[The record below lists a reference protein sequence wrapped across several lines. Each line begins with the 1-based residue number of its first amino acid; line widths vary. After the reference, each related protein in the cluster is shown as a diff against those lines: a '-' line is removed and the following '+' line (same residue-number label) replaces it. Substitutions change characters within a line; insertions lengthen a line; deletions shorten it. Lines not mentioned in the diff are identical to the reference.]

1 MRKKEYFCRH
11 LLPLFLMQ
19 APRIL
24 IIYTGGTI
32 GMVTNPTTGAL
43 EAFDWEHISQ
53 YVPELQRFHYHIDCL
68 TFGPPIDSSD
78 IEPHHWARM
87 VELVSDHYN
96 HYDGFVLLHGTDT
109 MAFTASALSFMLE
122 GLGKP
127 VVITGSQLPIGQLR
141 TDGKENLLT
150 AIEIAAAQQADGRPV
165 VPEVCIFFE
174 SQLMRGNRTTKIN
187 AEGFNAFRSYNY
199 PALAE
204 AGIHI
209 RFKEQQ
215 ILQRSPSR
223 PFRPHYLLDTNIVIL
238 TLFPGIRPEVVD
250 AVLSAPGLRG
260 VVLKTYGAGNAPQ
273 RPWFIERVRA
283 AVARGIVV
291 VNSTQ
296 CSKGAVDM
304 GRYESSRLLIEAG
317 VINGHDMTLECVVT
331 KLMFLLGHD
340 LPAERIQQLM
350 STSLAGEVSV
360 EE

>member
-1 MRKKEYFCRH
+1 
-11 LLPLFLMQ
+11 MQ
-19 APRIL
+19 APRLL

-32 GMVTNPTTGAL
+32 GMVTNPKTGAL
-43 EAFDWEHISQ
+43 EAFDWEHLSQ
-53 YVPELQRFHYHIDCL
+53 YVPELQRFHYHIDCI

-87 VELVSDHYN
+87 VQLISDHYDQ
-96 HYDGFVLLHGTDT
+96 YDGFVLLHGTDT
-109 MAFTASALSFMLE
+109 MAFTASALSFLLE

-127 VVITGSQLPIGQLR
+127 VIITGSQLPIGQLR

-150 AIEIAAAQQADGRPV
+150 AIEIAAARHADGRAM

-187 AEGFNAFRSYNY
+187 TEGFNAFRSYNC

-209 RFKEQQ
+209 RFQEQLIRQ
-215 ILQRSPSR
+215 PAPSR
-223 PFRPHYLLDTNIVIL
+223 RFTPHYLVDTNIVIL

-273 RPWFIERVRA
+273 RLWFIERLREV
-283 AVARGIVV
+283 VARGVVV

-296 CSKGAVDM
+296 CSKGTVEM

-340 LPAERIQQLM
+340 HSPQRIQALM

>member
-1 MRKKEYFCRH
+1 
-11 LLPLFLMQ
+11 MQ
-19 APRIL
+19 EPRIL

-53 YVPELQRFHYHIDCL
+53 CVPELQRFRYAIDCL

-87 VELVSDHYN
+87 VELIEEN
-96 HYDGFVLLHGTDT
+96 YDRYEGFVLLHGTDT

-122 GLGKP
+122 GLEKP

-150 AIEIAAAQQADGRPV
+150 AIEIAAARCTDGSAV

-209 RFKEQQ
+209 RFQDAL
-215 ILQRSPSR
+215 IWR
-223 PFRPHYLLDTNIVIL
+223 PKLPNTFRPHYLLDTNIVIL
-238 TLFPGIRPEVVD
+238 TLFPGISPKVVD

-273 RPWFIERVRA
+273 KPWFIERLRKAIEQGV
-283 AVARGIVV
+283 IV

-296 CSKGAVDM
+296 CSKGAVEM
-304 GRYESSRLLIEAG
+304 GRYETSRQLIAAG
-317 VINGHDMTLECVVT
+317 VINGYDMTLESAVT
-331 KLMFLLGHD
+331 KLMFLLGQGYS
-340 LPAERIQQLM
+340 AQQIEQLM
-350 STSLAGEVSV
+350 HTNLVGEVSL
-360 EE
+360 ED

>member
-1 MRKKEYFCRH
+1 
-11 LLPLFLMQ
+11 MQ
-19 APRIL
+19 APRLL

-32 GMVTNPTTGAL
+32 GMVTNPKTGAL
-43 EAFDWEHISQ
+43 EAFDWEHLSQ
-53 YVPELQRFHYHIDCL
+53 YVPELQRFHYHIDCI

-87 VELVSDHYN
+87 VQLISDHYDQ
-96 HYDGFVLLHGTDT
+96 YDGFVLLHGTDT
-109 MAFTASALSFMLE
+109 MAFTASALSFLLE

-127 VVITGSQLPIGQLR
+127 VIITGSQLPIGQLR

-150 AIEIAAAQQADGRPV
+150 AIEIAAARHADGRAM

-187 AEGFNAFRSYNY
+187 TEGFNAFRSYNC

-209 RFKEQQ
+209 RFQEQLIRQ
-215 ILQRSPSR
+215 PAPSR
-223 PFRPHYLLDTNIVIL
+223 HFTPHYLVDTNIVIL

-273 RPWFIERVRA
+273 RLWFIERLREV
-283 AVARGIVV
+283 VARGVVV

-296 CSKGAVDM
+296 CSKGTVEM
-304 GRYESSRLLIEAG
+304 GRYESSRLLVEAG

-340 LPAERIQQLM
+340 HSPQRIQALM